1 MFLNGSLG
9 RGGRPGGLAISPAR
23 SQQVAEGST
32 SRPEAELGLES
43 ARRPAQEP
51 RAAESVRSGEQRME
65 ARQPEDPSAP
75 FSRLGAPLLAA
86 PPAPADLDEEGAP
99 AAQCPGSPLPQPA
112 ASRGPSPASACGTYS
127 EPSEAR
133 GSSPASWASSASG
146 GPGPSP
152 PGFQKATAVLVQL
165 SDSSA
170 SPSSVG
176 AQDDPPTGRGCG
188 RGLSAPSSWEA
199 LGPPPSSV
207 PGGTAGLSWQGP
219 QAWAAGALGG
229 PAVEAAG
236 AGASALEHSPLPP
249 PSPPSPPSGSWSLP
263 LPDAPGAGAGAGS
276 ELSEASSHVWDEH
289 SEEDLPGPGTGA
301 GPAPGSLSPADSSA
315 DLLGDRAAPQLHPSL
330 GPRDG
335 LEAPRSS
342 ESPATGSD
350 TGRATRASP
359 EVADG
364 AITAHPSSSGDSD
377 LSLSFPSE
385 GVGFGGGETAPLQAW
400 PGPQV
405 PPSPQAP
412 PGGPGGLAQG
422 GGRHRRPPVP
432 EEARAPRAGGVLAEI
447 LSPVDEQL
455 SYGSAELPSCPARD
469 ARLPP
474 PTHPADSAA
483 PCPEDAPSPPEEAS
497 LPGDSADTTGQLSAL
512 SEERLGSGAEDSR
525 SPELA

>member
-1 MFLNGSLG
+1 
-9 RGGRPGGLAISPAR
+9 
-23 SQQVAEGST
+23 
-32 SRPEAELGLES
+32 
-43 ARRPAQEP
+43 
-51 RAAESVRSGEQRME
+51 ME

-86 PPAPADLDEEGAP
+86 PQAPADLDEEGAP

-199 LGPPPSSV
+199 LGPPRSSV

-229 PAVEAAG
+229 RSVEAAG

-249 PSPPSPPSGSWSLP
+249 PSPPSPPSGSCSLP

-359 EVADG
+359 EAADG
-364 AITAHPSSSGDSD
+364 AVTAHPSSSGDSD

-385 GVGFGGGETAPLQAW
+385 GVGFGGGEMAPLQAW

-512 SEERLGSGAEDSR
+512 SEERLGSGAEGSR